1 MSIAVLFGG
10 ASWEHEISIVSA
22 ITLKK
27 VLGKRISS
35 FIFLDEKHNFY
46 AIPSASM
53 HVQFFAEG
61 GYLKCTKLT
70 LGHGGFS
77 HRSLFKTTTLQFD
90 FILNL
95 VHGADG
101 EDGSLACLLDFY
113 GVSFIGP
120 RSEACTL
127 SFNKHYTKLFA
138 SARGVKMLPFER
150 LSCTEDREALK
161 TKLSHAPFFKCLAK
175 DNAESTLNF
184 PLIVKPSRLGSSI
197 GVNVANDAKSLD
209 YALDSAFEYDNEVIL
224 EPFIKGVKEYN
235 LAGFKAKDFVFSIIE
250 EPQKQDLL
258 DFENKYLDFSRD
270 GKSAKAELDPRLEK
284 EMQEIFKKI
293 YENCFEG
300 ALIRCDFFVV
310 DGKVYLNEIN
320 PIPGSM
326 ANYLFENFGSAIDE
340 LKDFLPH
347 KKPII
352 IDYQYIKKIQ
362 KAK

>member
-10 ASWEHEISIVSA
+10 VSWEHEISIVSA

-27 VLGKRISS
+27 VLGEKISS
-35 FIFLDEKHNFY
+35 FIFLDGKHDFY

-53 HVQFFAEG
+53 NAQFFANG

-70 LGHGGFS
+70 LGNGGFS

-113 GVSFIGP
+113 GVRFIGP
-120 RSEACTL
+120 RNEACTL

-138 SARGVKMLPFER
+138 SARGVAMLPFER
-150 LSCTEDREALK
+150 LSQNDKRES
-161 TKLSHAPFFKCLAK
+161 KL
-175 DNAESTLNF
+175 DF

-235 LAGFKAKDFVFSIIE
+235 LAGFKGRDFVFSIIE

-270 GKSAKAELDPRLEK
+270 GKSAKAELDPKLEK

-326 ANYLFENFGSAIDE
+326 ANYLFEDFGSAIDE